1 MTDCDDRVLRAVTI
15 EREEIGREMDALRSE
30 NATLREQVAACTQGS
45 DLGYTRLEN
54 VGLRKDSVVQLN
66 LIKGLTTRAEKAEA
80 DNVALRKDAERYRWL
95 RDTHKQGAKNPHGEG
110 IVVVTDRPSKE
121 PRYIGPL
128 GWELLDTAID
138 AAMGKGE

>member
-1 MTDCDDRVLRAVTI
+1 MVATFMPCYPNSGEGIEMVDADFARQL
-15 EREEIGREMDALRSE
+15 EREL
-30 NATLREQVAACTQGS
+30 Q
-45 DLGYTRLEN
+45 
-54 VGLRKDSVVQLN
+54 
-66 LIKGLTTRAEKAEA
+66 KAEA
-80 DNVALRKDAERYRWL
+80 ENAALRKDAERYRWL

>member
-1 MTDCDDRVLRAVTI
+1 MSDTPRTDAATFKATR
-15 EREEIGREMDALRSE
+15 IGSALSE
-30 NATLREQVAACTQGS
+30 NVVCVDDAK
-45 DLGYTRLEN
+45 RLEHE
-54 VGLRKDSVVQLN
+54 L
-66 LIKGLTTRAEKAEA
+66 EKAEA
-80 DNVALRKDAERYRWL
+80 ENAALRKDAERYRWL

-138 AAMGKGE
+138 AAM